1 MKIIITESS
10 RDRLVL
16 NWLNKEFGDLTEVVR
31 DDRTFYV
38 DKDGLPLFYYNQDSK
53 DGYVHI
59 NYNRIWVFF
68 ESIFGMDDLQT
79 KDILT
84 IWLEETYNLWGATP
98 IQIQFNSYV
107 ISWRRP
113 IK

>member
-10 RDRLVL
+10 RDRLAL

-59 NYNRIWVFF
+59 NYDRIWVFF

-79 KDILT
+79 KKKILKV
-84 IWLEETYNLWGATP
+84 WLEETYNLKGYTP
-98 IQIQFNSYV
+98 KAYGLT
-107 ISWRRP
+107 RP
-113 IK
+113 LAVGRDL